1 MKLKSSLFALL
12 YGISAYSADYST
24 YFEKY
29 GNAYDI
35 PPQLLWGVAKHESG
49 LDPLAVNKNTNGTYD
64 LGLMQ
69 INSIHLP
76 MLRKKGIQARDLFN
90 PETSIAVGAYILS
103 DCFNR
108 YGHNWKGLTCYNGR
122 IEGNDYA
129 LKVMSKIKQEL
140 STHKNKEIERVAL
153 SN

>member
-1 MKLKSSLFALL
+1 MLCSAIFVNAAE
-12 YGISAYSADYST
+12 YGT

-29 GNAYDI
+29 GNAYSI

-49 LDPLAVNKNTNGTYD
+49 LDPYAVNKNTNGTYD

-76 MLRKKGIQARDLFN
+76 MLRKKGIEAKALFN
-90 PETSIAVGAYILS
+90 PETNIAVGAYILS

-108 YGHNWKGLTCYNGR
+108 FGHNWKGLTCYNGR

>member
-1 MKLKSSLFALL
+1 MACLCLCLVCSHASDEYENL
-12 YGISAYSADYST
+12 
-24 YFEKY
+24 FEKY

-35 PPQLLWGVAKHESG
+35 PPQLLWGVAKHESD
-49 LDPLAVNKNTNGTYD
+49 LDPLTVSKNKNGTYD

-103 DCFNR
+103 DCFKR
-108 YGHNWKGLTCYNGR
+108 YGQNWKGLTCYNGR

-129 LKVMSKIKQEL
+129 FKVLKKIYGEL
-140 STHKNKEIERVAL
+140 SVNDKINNN
-153 SN
+153 SNAHISN